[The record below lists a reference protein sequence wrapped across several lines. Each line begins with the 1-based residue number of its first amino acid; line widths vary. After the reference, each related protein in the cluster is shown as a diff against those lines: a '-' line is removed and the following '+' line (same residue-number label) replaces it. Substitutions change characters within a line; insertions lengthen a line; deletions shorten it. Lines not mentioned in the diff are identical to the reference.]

1 MAGACDAVYAC
12 AWSVK
17 GPSAHG
23 PDQGRPVV
31 VTCLVV
37 PHRSE
42 YKKRVKQ
49 AQKEKDLAEK
59 KVCTIVF
66 ILFCKRGAVCIACGD
81 WGSGRACVGATSHS
95 KIVSTSN

>member
-1 MAGACDAVYAC
+1 M
-12 AWSVK
+12 K

-59 KVCTIVF
+59 KVCTIVLHL
-66 ILFCKRGAVCIACGD
+66 I
-81 WGSGRACVGATSHS
+81 
-95 KIVSTSN
+95 